1 MNENR
6 NLILAVILAGAV
18 LLGWNYFVLMPQ
30 QQAEKAQQARLV
42 HETAAKSAAEPTQSA
57 RPATATAAHLSLA
70 AALKA
75 GGPRVVIS
83 TPTLDGSLRLSGAH
97 FDNLR
102 LRNYHETTNPKS
114 PEIDLLS
121 PSGTSY
127 PYFAV
132 FGWLSASNTH
142 LHVPDDSTPWRLA
155 QGNVLTPKS
164 PVVLEWDNG
173 QGLTFTRTI
182 SVDDRY
188 MFTVND
194 TVANRSR
201 SAVTLAPYAVVE
213 RVGVPP
219 SMHYWALHE
228 GFVGA
233 TATDGASYTKYDDL
247 KAGESKTFQSTG
259 GWMGITDK
267 YWMAAAIPPQN
278 RAFDAEYKV
287 SGADTQKSYL
297 SDYRLPTQT
306 IAAGASA
313 SVTHHMF
320 AGAKVV
326 SIIRNYQAALGIV
339 NFDRAIDWGWFPFF
353 TQPIFYLLD
362 LFYKYL
368 GNLGLAILLLT
379 VSLKLLFLPL
389 ADASYRSMSRMKK
402 LQPEVE
408 KLRERFAEDK
418 VRQQQEM
425 MELYKREK
433 VNPLSGC
440 LPMFIQIPVF
450 FCLYKVLLGT
460 IEMRQ
465 APFFGWIHDLSAP
478 DPTSLFNLFGLL
490 PYSIPAAL
498 PELGFLQGTVL
509 TVLHVGAWPILMGL
523 SQWVQTK
530 MNPAPT
536 DPVQQK
542 MFAYMPLIF
551 TFLMAGLPSGLIIYW
566 TWNNLLS
573 VTQQYIMM
581 RRQGVEVHLF
591 NNLKLPDSIRRL
603 AGSGA
608 RANTHPGE

>member
-6 NLILAVILAGAV
+6 NLILAIILAGAV

-30 QQAEKAQQARLV
+30 QQAEKAQQARLIQEQKQEKEKPAAQTV
-42 HETAAKSAAEPTQSA
+42 TAPSSVG
-57 RPATATAAHLSLA
+57 HLSRD

-75 GGPRVVIS
+75 GGTRVAID
-83 TPTLDGSLRLSGAH
+83 TPTLDGSLRLTGAH
-97 FDNLR
+97 FDDLR
-102 LRNYHETTNPKS
+102 LKGYHETTNPRS
-114 PEIDLLS
+114 PEIVLLS
-121 PSGTSY
+121 PTRTSY
-127 PYFAV
+127 PYFVVFSWLPAV
-132 FGWLSASNTH
+132 NE
-142 LHVPDDSTPWRLA
+142 HVSVPGDDTPWRVVS
-155 QGNVLTPKS
+155 GSKLTPQS
-164 PVVLEWDNG
+164 PVTLQWDNG
-173 QGLTFTRTI
+173 QGLTFARTI
-182 SVDDRY
+182 SVDARY
-188 MFTVND
+188 MFTVSD
-194 TVANRSR
+194 K
-201 SAVTLAPYAVVE
+201 VTNTGHAKVSLAPYAVVE
-213 RVGVPP
+213 RVGYP
-219 SMHYWALHE
+219 SGMHYWALHE

-233 TATDGASYTKYDDL
+233 TADGASYTKYDEL
-247 KAGESKTFQSTG
+247 KLGESKSFQSTG

-267 YWMAAAIPPQN
+267 YWMAAAIPPQTG
-278 RAFDAEYKV
+278 AFDGEYKV
-287 SGADTQKSYL
+287 AGADSAKTYQ
-297 SDYRLPTQT
+297 SDYRLGLQT
-306 IAAGASA
+306 IAPGATA
-313 SVTHHMF
+313 TVTHHMF

-326 SIIRNYQAALGIV
+326 SVVRDYQTSLGIR

-353 TQPIFYLLD
+353 TQPIFFLLD
-362 LFYKYL
+362 LFNKYI

-379 VSLKLLFLPL
+379 VSIKLIFLPL

-408 KLRERFAEDK
+408 KLKERFAEDK

-440 LPMFIQIPVF
+440 LPTLIQIPVF

-490 PYSIPAAL
+490 PYSIPTAL
-498 PELGFLQGTVL
+498 PELGFLQGAVL
-509 TVLHVGAWPILMGL
+509 TVLHVGLWPILMGG
-523 SQWVQTK
+523 SQWIQTK

-536 DPVQQK
+536 DPVQQR

-551 TFLMAGLPSGLIIYW
+551 TFMMASLPSGLIIYW

-573 VTQQYIMM
+573 VLQQYVMM

-591 NNLKLPDSIRRL
+591 KNLKLPDGIRRL
-603 AGSGA
+603 ASRSA
-608 RANTHPGE
+608 SAKTHPGE